1 MSILQDICL
10 TNCRNSLFERLIR
23 WEDHEERTEFIG
35 ILRRQG
41 RMHPEIAEF
50 PNRMFYRRE
59 QLEPV
64 PCPHQLEPELSY
76 HPPIRRFTR

>member
-10 TNCRNSLFERLIR
+10 TSRRNTHCERLSR

-59 QLEPV
+59 KLEPV
-64 PCPHQLEPELSY
+64 P
-76 HPPIRRFTR
+76 